1 MTLNFSESELSLLKE
16 LQRNTSDRDTY
27 QKLTTLIMLYNK
39 LSQEFIAEMLGID
52 RTTVNRHFRSFQ
64 LSSSFEDYLSS
75 NYKPCTGKLS
85 SEQLGTVKE
94 HVSSHLCGTAAE
106 VAAFISKTFQVE
118 YSESG
123 ATALLHRLGFVYK
136 KTKLIPSK
144 ANEVLQEAFVA
155 SFRELEKALEV
166 DEVIL
171 FADGVH
177 PQHNTGTSYAWI
189 AKGKEK
195 EVLSNTGR
203 TRVNINGAI
212 NPRNPTEVVTYEC
225 DTIDAVT
232 TVSFF
237 KEVEK
242 RFADKKC
249 LHLFVDNARYYRSK
263 LVMAHVETSK
273 IKLHFLP
280 PYAPNLN
287 PIERLWKFLKKTVIR
302 NNYTP
307 DINVFKQNI
316 KDFFE
321 NIEQYKQKLDS
332 LINTNF
338 HIIKQPT
345 VLLQT

>member
-39 LSQEFIAEMLGID
+39 LSQEFIAGMLGID

-64 LSSSFEDYLSS
+64 SASSFEDYLSS

-144 ANEVLQEAFVA
+144 ANEALQEAFVA

-177 PQHNTGTSYAWI
+177 PQHNTGTSHAWI

-212 NPRNPTEVVTYEC
+212 NPRDPTEVVTYEC

>member
-1 MTLNFSESELSLLKE
+1 
-16 LQRNTSDRDTY
+16 
-27 QKLTTLIMLYNK
+27 MLYNK

>member
-106 VAAFISKTFQVE
+106 VAAFISKTFQIE